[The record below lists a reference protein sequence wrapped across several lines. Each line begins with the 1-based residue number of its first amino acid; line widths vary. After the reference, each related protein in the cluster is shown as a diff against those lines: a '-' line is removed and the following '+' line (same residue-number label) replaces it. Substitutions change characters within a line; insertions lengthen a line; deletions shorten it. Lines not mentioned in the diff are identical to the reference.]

1 MLVHPKISKYL
12 SVVLVMLI
20 LADIA
25 GFALWN
31 GMRSLCYH
39 YVREHRQEIAIRDT
53 ITMQAVSYTS
63 GKDFI
68 RHKADEIEYQGQM
81 FDIKKQIVKGD
92 NIILIGHYDKFEN
105 KLFKLL
111 HSLLDDEN
119 NDDNNVSNNSL
130 LCMDAILPPQPLCIV
145 PFSFQRHKYH
155 FTNDDN
161 STQQYTIPITAPPED
176 DCHQIHLTIG

>member
-1 MLVHPKISKYL
+1 MSIHLKISKYL
-12 SVVLVMLI
+12 SVVLVVLI

-31 GMRSLCYH
+31 GVRSVCYH
-39 YVREHRQEIAIRDT
+39 YVRNHRQSIAMRDT
-53 ITMQAVSYTS
+53 IAMPAASYQS

-92 NIILIGHYDKFEN
+92 KILLIGHYDKFEN

-111 HSLLDDEN
+111 HKLLD
-119 NDDNNVSNNSL
+119 NDNKDGSNTHNNSL
-130 LCMDAILPPQPLCIV
+130 LRLDCIMPSHAISIRL
-145 PFSFQRHKYH
+145 FSILHHKYYC
-155 FTNDDN
+155 TNDSN
-161 STQQYTIPITAPPED
+161 NTQKHTIPITAPPEMTAVGY
-176 DCHQIHLTIG
+176 I